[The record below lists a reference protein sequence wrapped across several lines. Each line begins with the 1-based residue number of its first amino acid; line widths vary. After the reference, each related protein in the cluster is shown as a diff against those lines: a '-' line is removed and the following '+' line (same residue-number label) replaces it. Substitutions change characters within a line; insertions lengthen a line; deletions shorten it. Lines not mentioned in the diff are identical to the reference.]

1 MNVDAL
7 VVAVERYF
15 RGERSEMLSILAFS
29 LAAVLVAGAL
39 HAVTRDGFSR
49 GFGIATLAS
58 ALLLSATAASLLRRD
73 PPHQARLVAN
83 VRGTD
88 PGASVAAEASRMAEV
103 IRKYPSYR
111 RVALGL
117 AVLALVGV
125 AATRIGWVNGAAAG
139 ILVLVVAQTVVDH
152 YSEARAIRY
161 ARELDAAL
169 ARSR

>member
-1 MNVDAL
+1 
-7 VVAVERYF
+7 
-15 RGERSEMLSILAFS
+15 
-29 LAAVLVAGAL
+29 
-39 HAVTRDGFSR
+39 
-49 GFGIATLAS
+49 
-58 ALLLSATAASLLRRD
+58 
-73 PPHQARLVAN
+73 
-83 VRGTD
+83 
-88 PGASVAAEASRMAEV
+88 MAEV